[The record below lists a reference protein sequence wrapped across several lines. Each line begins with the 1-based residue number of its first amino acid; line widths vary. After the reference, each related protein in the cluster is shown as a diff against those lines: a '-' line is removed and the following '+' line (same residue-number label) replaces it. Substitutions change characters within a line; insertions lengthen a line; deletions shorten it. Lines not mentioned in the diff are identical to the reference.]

1 MRLPLWSMGVW
12 LLAAA
17 ALCLPGCTPEESQAR
32 RQPPASQPATVTSRP
47 QVASAPTTTAASPWV
62 VLFDGDD
69 MRRWRTVQGNA
80 KCENGAMILDG
91 RRGDTTVIARRLH
104 LRNGTVEVELRRQPP
119 DANDGPYT
127 VGLRL
132 PARITWRSVYFVC
145 RRESL
150 EACRASWLKR
160 FPQPEKQV
168 RLERAP
174 GRKLWRFVMNE
185 GVIHCYRDGEKVL
198 TYDDADPRTG
208 TIGLTASRCRIEVR
222 SIRYRP
228 AANGP

>member
-1 MRLPLWSMGVW
+1 MRFSLWSMGV
-12 LLAAA
+12 LVLAVA
-17 ALCLPGCTPEESQAR
+17 ALGLPGCPPAEPDVGDR
-32 RQPPASQPATVTSRP
+32 PPASQPATVTSRP
-47 QVASAPTTTAASPWV
+47 QVASAPTTTAASAWI

-69 MRRWRTVQGNA
+69 MRRWRTLQGNA
-80 KCENGAMILDG
+80 RYANGAMILDG
-91 RRGDTTVIARRLH
+91 RRSDATVIARRLH

-132 PARITWRSVYFVC
+132 PARIAWRSVYFVC

-150 EACRASWLKR
+150 EACRASWLNR
-160 FPQPEKQV
+160 FPRPEKRV

-208 TIGLTASRCRIEVR
+208 TMGLTASRCRIEVR